1 MATKSKFTICTYSI
15 GLATTFLFVFP
26 QPFKTKVNAQSAN
39 LSASYIGVWEGTGS
53 QSSSSWTIS
62 ITLTPGTVNSVVGTI
77 AYPSLSC
84 GGTLTLHRIKTQSIE
99 LDERFTYGSRQC
111 TPGRV
116 VLQRSSD
123 EQNQLEYKWLFP
135 DGREGATGSVRK
147 IGKKTSSIAW
157 YIGNWLGKV
166 VQENGYSY
174 SGAFK
179 FRKAEIGD
187 VIGMSE
193 YKELTCGG
201 ELRLLSIS
209 EESIEFQETI
219 TFGANKCLSGLRKML
234 TFVSPNTLEYSIS
247 PGQGPYVATGTLNR
261 SNSSSSGS

>member
-99 LDERFTYGSRQC
+99 LDERFTYGSNRC
-111 TPGRV
+111 VPGRV
-116 VLQRSSD
+116 ILQSSSD
-123 EQNQLEYKWLFP
+123 EKNQLEYSWLFP
-135 DGREGATGSVRK
+135 DGRKGAAGSVRK
-147 IGKKTSSIAW
+147 IVEPINPVPSPASNSVASVNGKYSDLIQVVNCPSNRGSYGEFYDWGYWSGTYWCGQSTQPGYWVWANPNW
-157 YIGNWLGKV
+157 YIWRTV
-166 VQENGYSY
+166 
-174 SGAFK
+174 
-179 FRKAEIGD
+179 
-187 VIGMSE
+187 
-193 YKELTCGG
+193 
-201 ELRLLSIS
+201 
-209 EESIEFQETI
+209 
-219 TFGANKCLSGLRKML
+219 
-234 TFVSPNTLEYSIS
+234 
-247 PGQGPYVATGTLNR
+247 GTAKPAKL
-261 SNSSSSGS
+261 